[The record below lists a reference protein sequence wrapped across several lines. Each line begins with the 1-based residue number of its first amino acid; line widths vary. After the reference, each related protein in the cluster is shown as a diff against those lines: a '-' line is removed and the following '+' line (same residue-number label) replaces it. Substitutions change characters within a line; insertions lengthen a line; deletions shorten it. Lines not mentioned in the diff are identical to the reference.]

1 MHDVIVTFNL
11 VENSSA
17 KPLDPNI
24 TKCKLLSD
32 FIIHCLL
39 LPDVGLK
46 IIVKNCL
53 NIKKIDRY

>member
-46 IIVKNCL
+46 KLIVKNCL
-53 NIKKIDRY
+53 NI